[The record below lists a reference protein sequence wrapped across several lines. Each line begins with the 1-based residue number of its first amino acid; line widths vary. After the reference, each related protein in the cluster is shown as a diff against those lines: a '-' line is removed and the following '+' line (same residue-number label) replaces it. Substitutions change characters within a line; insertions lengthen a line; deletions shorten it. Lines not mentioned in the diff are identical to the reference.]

1 MFICIIC
8 QATCRSYLNISSSF
22 EITLNVLRGGSPS
35 YHRYLWWL
43 LLGVLLVSHKWAESD
58 GVNERWYILL
68 FPYTYLFWFFF
79 FFWNEICQILTF
91 TFFSFQIYHLRLFE
105 PCDNS
110 WFYLSTWQGELLTF
124 SPWSIRCIFL
134 LLSY

>member
-43 LLGVLLVSHKWAESD
+43 LLGVLLVSHKWENLMVSTND
-58 GVNERWYILL
+58 DIFSFSLTL
-68 FPYTYLFWFFF
+68 IFFDFF

-110 WFYLSTWQGELLTF
+110 WFYLSKWQGELLTF

>member
-43 LLGVLLVSHKWAESD
+43 LLGVLLVSHKWENLMVSTND
-58 GVNERWYILL
+58 DIFSFSLTL
-68 FPYTYLFWFFF
+68 IFFDFF

-110 WFYLSTWQGELLTF
+110 WFYLSTWQGQLLTF